1 MKQNLFLTLAALA
14 LCLSFG
20 YTGAFAQTKADAD
33 DPPKFEIGA
42 HFTALVLDG
51 ERTEPGL
58 GTRLTYNLTKSF
70 ALEAEG
76 DVLPHNSRAPAF
88 RNGGRAVEGLFGVKF
103 GKRYEKFGIFAKA
116 RPGLINFTQ
125 GKGGYVATGGGGVF
139 PFQFRTQGAT
149 HFATDIGGVLEFYPS
164 RRIVT
169 RFDLGDT
176 IIRYG
181 SSTFN
186 ALSTNASGTTTLF
199 PIPISADTAHNF
211 QFTAG
216 VGFRF

>member
-1 MKQNLFLTLAALA
+1 MKQHLFLIVTTLA
-14 LCLSFG
+14 LCLLLG
-20 YTGAFAQTKADAD
+20 HAEAPAQTLTG

-51 ERTEPGL
+51 ERTEAGL
-58 GTRLTYNLTKSF
+58 GTRLTYNWTRNL

-76 DVLPHNSRAPAF
+76 NVLPHNSRFAAF
-88 RNGGRAVEGLFGVKF
+88 RNGGRAVEGLFGVKV

-125 GKGGYVATGGGGVF
+125 GKGGYIATGGGGVF

-186 ALSTNASGTTTLF
+186 GLSTDGSGTTTIF
-199 PIPISADTAHNF
+199 PFHISADTTHNF

>member
-1 MKQNLFLTLAALA
+1 MKRNLFPVLAAFA
-14 LCLSFG
+14 LSLCFG
-20 YTGAFAQTKADAD
+20 RAEALAQTRADAD

-58 GTRLTYNLTKSF
+58 GTRFTYNLTKNF

-76 DVLPHNSRAPAF
+76 NVLPHNSRSPGF
-88 RNGGRAVEGLFGVKF
+88 RNGGRAVEGLFGVKV

-125 GKGGYVATGGGGVF
+125 GTGGYVATGGGGVF

-186 ALSTNASGTTTLF
+186 ALSTDGSGTTTIF
-199 PIPISADTAHNF
+199 PIPVNADTAHNF

>member
-1 MKQNLFLTLAALA
+1 MKRSLFLTLATLS
-14 LCLSFG
+14 LCLCFG
-20 YTGAFAQTKADAD
+20 HTGTIAQTKADAD
-33 DPPKFEIGA
+33 DPPKFEIGV
-42 HFTALVLDG
+42 HFAALVLDG

-58 GTRLTYNLTKSF
+58 GTRLTYNLTKNF

-76 DVLPHNSRAPAF
+76 NVLPHNSRFATF
-88 RNGGRAVEGLFGVKF
+88 RNGGRAVEGLFGVKI

-149 HFATDIGGVLEFYPS
+149 HFATDIGGVLEFYPT

-186 ALSTNASGTTTLF
+186 GLSTDASGTTVIF
-199 PIPISADTAHNF
+199 PIPIPADTSHNF

>member
-1 MKQNLFLTLAALA
+1 MKRNSFLMLATLA
-14 LCLSFG
+14 LCLCCG
-20 YTGAFAQTKADAD
+20 YMVAFAQTKADAD

-76 DVLPHNSRAPAF
+76 NVLPHNSRFANF
-88 RNGGRAVEGLFGVKF
+88 RNGGRAVEGLFGVKI

-116 RPGLINFTQ
+116 RPGLISFSA
-125 GKGGYVATGGGGVF
+125 GKGGYVATGQGGSF
-139 PFQFRTQGAT
+139 PFRFRTDTAT
-149 HFATDIGGVLEFYPS
+149 HFATDLGAVLEFYPS

-169 RFDLGDT
+169 RFDMGDT

-186 ALSTNASGTTTLF
+186 GLSTDASGTLTIF
-199 PIPISADTAHNF
+199 PIPIPADTTHNF